1 MSTPAEMVYLLC
13 AATSIACMLLLL
25 RGYLK
30 SRTRLLLWSAL
41 CFAGL
46 AANNVLMYLDLAIL
60 PDSIDFTMER
70 LVTALAGVAIL
81 LYGLIWDTE

>member
-1 MSTPAEMVYLLC
+1 MKSPAEMVYLLC

-30 SRTRLLLWSAL
+30 SRARLLLWSAL

-70 LVTALAGVAIL
+70 LVTALAGTAIL